1 MNHLTAA
8 EALTRVV
15 ATAAHG
21 GDDDDGYTISDD
33 DYLAVRD
40 VARWLLAG
48 AIARRQT
55 TGDRL
60 PRCTLKDLEMAAIKQ
75 ALEDAG
81 GNRAQACA
89 ALGINNSTLYRI
101 TNGISQS
108 KWGRPKGAYN
118 QIPAPT
124 SLAADEC

>member
-1 MNHLTAA
+1 MNYLTAA
-8 EALTRVV
+8 ETIVGV
-15 ATAAHG
+15 IATAG
-21 GDDDDGYTISDD
+21 IDDEDGYVISEN
-33 DYLAVRD
+33 DYIALGS

-48 AIARRQT
+48 AISRGETISQRH
-55 TGDRL
+55 RL
-60 PRCTLKDLEMAAIKQ
+60 PTGTLKEIELAAIKQ

-81 GNRAQACA
+81 GNKARACA

-108 KWGRPKGAYN
+108 KWGRPKGARN
-118 QIPAPT
+118 ASPAPT